1 MACQD
6 DVLKTYAFVVCVTHQ
21 GRKTQLHG
29 SFRPAPRNALDVNE
43 HNPTH
48 PINNTPP
55 PPPAQKKQARYASV
69 AMVKTRGSRWASPD
83 SGGPHTQRR

>member
-1 MACQD
+1 VACQD

-48 PINNTPP
+48 PINNTPTPQTQP
-55 PPPAQKKQARYASV
+55 PPPPPRKKNKH
-69 AMVKTRGSRWASPD
+69 AMPPLPW
-83 SGGPHTQRR
+83 